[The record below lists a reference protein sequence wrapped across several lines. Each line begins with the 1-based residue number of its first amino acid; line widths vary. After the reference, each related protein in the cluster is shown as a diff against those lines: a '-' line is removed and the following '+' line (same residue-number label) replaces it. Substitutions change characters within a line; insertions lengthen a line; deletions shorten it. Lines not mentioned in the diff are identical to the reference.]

1 MQTLCFINC
10 QLQLI
15 LKQWFDQEIYFFGKK
30 TQSTKIPITDIIRIL
45 WKTQTVQGIVYRG
58 KTHAQ

>member
-1 MQTLCFINC
+1 MLFLFFLTGYPFLLMQTLCFINC

-15 LKQWFDQEIYFFGKK
+15 LKQLFDQEIYFFGKK

-45 WKTQTVQGIVYRG
+45 
-58 KTHAQ
+58 